1 MKELKDVKNVAI
13 YLRRSRGEETEDLI
27 KHERS
32 SIQVCEKYGWSYT
45 IYKEIGSGDSI
56 EARPIMCELLDD
68 VGIGL
73 YDAVVVTYYDRLG
86 RGSGTDQDIITNV
99 FLNSNTLII
108 ETTPFTVYNM
118 EDEAS
123 EEMLAFKQF
132 MARRDYKNINKKLTH
147 GRKMA
152 VEMGRW
158 VFSSPPYG
166 YDYDRK
172 TKKLEVND
180 EQAKV
185 LRMIY
190 DMYLNEN
197 MSSNDIA
204 WSLNKQQ
211 IPSPKNT
218 LWTGATILQ
227 QLKAEV
233 TLGHIVYNKTKGNR
247 KSNSTIKKKFE
258 YVPKNEWKTVY
269 NAHPAIKTQEE
280 HERILKTIK
289 ENNTHTRKNNVN
301 VLSGVVKCYN
311 CNSTLAIRK
320 ASHDGRDEISNCSK
334 CKQCKGGRAEIV
346 MNSIYESTKS
356 IKRTLENVKNDQLKD
371 KEKTMLLK
379 EIEKLDAKL
388 DTQYKAIENIE
399 LWFEEGRYSSDKAK
413 SKIKERE
420 EKIYELENIV
430 RKKREKFESFSN
442 MTNTDRIKRLDEFIE
457 RMKKSSDENDK
468 AKQNSYIKNIIS
480 EIIWKRTEWDEIE
493 VTVNFL

>member
-1 MKELKDVKNVAI
+1 MKELNDIKNVAI
-13 YLRRSRGEETEDLI
+13 YIRRSRGEETEDLV

-32 SIQVCEKYGWSYT
+32 SIQVCEKYSWSYT

-56 EARPIMCELLDD
+56 EARPVMCELLDD
-68 VGIGL
+68 VDTGM

-86 RGSGTDQDIITNV
+86 RGSGTDQDIITNI

-108 ETTPFTVYNM
+108 ETTPFTIYNM

-166 YDYDRK
+166 YDYNRK
-172 TKKLEVND
+172 TKKLEINE

-190 DMYLNEN
+190 EMYLDEG

-204 WSLNKQQ
+204 WELNKQQ

-233 TLGHIVYNKTKGNR
+233 TLGHIIYNKTKGNR
-247 KSNSTIKKKFE
+247 KSKSAVKKKFE
-258 YVPKNEWKTVY
+258 YVPKSEWKTVY

-280 HERILKTIK
+280 HDKILEVIK
-289 ENNTHTRKNNVN
+289 NNNTHTRKNNIN
-301 VLSGVVKCYN
+301 ILSGVVKCYN
-311 CNSTLAIRK
+311 CNSTLTIRK
-320 ASHDGRDEISNCSK
+320 SSHDGRDEISNCSK
-334 CKQCKGGRAEIV
+334 CKECRGGRAGLV
-346 MNSIYESTKS
+346 MDSIFESANS
-356 IKRTLENVKNDQLKD
+356 IKRALEHIKNDHLKD
-371 KEKTMLLK
+371 KEKANLLR
-379 EIEKLDAKL
+379 EIEKLDSKL
-388 DTQYKAIENIE
+388 DIQYKAIENIE

-413 SKIKERE
+413 TKIKERQD
-420 EKIYELENIV
+420 KIYELENIV
-430 RKKREKFESFSN
+430 RKKREKFDSFSN
-442 MTNTDRIKRLDEFIE
+442 MTNNDRIKRIDDFIE
-457 RMKKSSDENDK
+457 SMKKSNGENDK
-468 AKQNSYIKNIIS
+468 AKQNAYIKNIIS
-480 EIIWKRTEWDEIE
+480 EIVWKRTEWDEIE